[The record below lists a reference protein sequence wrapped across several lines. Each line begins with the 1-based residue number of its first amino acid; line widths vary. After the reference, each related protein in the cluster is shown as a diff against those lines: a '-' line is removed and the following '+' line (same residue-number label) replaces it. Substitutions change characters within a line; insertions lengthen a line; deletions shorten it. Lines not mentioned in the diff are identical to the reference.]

1 MAIFDIFTKKAK
13 PEPKPFKRAYAS
25 ANAGRLFADFKSSER
40 SADSEL
46 SPVLKVIRSRS
57 RDLVRNNQY
66 AKRYINLL
74 KTNVVGGKGF
84 SLQVKALDTVGKLDE
99 TGNSA
104 VETAF
109 LQWAKL
115 GNPTVDGR
123 ISWVDAQKLCLEAL
137 ARDGEV
143 FIVKHRGNSFKD
155 SFAIE
160 FIEADQVDET
170 KNEKL
175 SNGNEI
181 RMGIELNQFKKPIA
195 YHFLSYHPGDYDFT
209 TMSVAKKTIR
219 IEAEKVIH
227 VFMPLRSGQT
237 RGEPWMSPAMAGLKQ
252 LGAYI
257 EAALVAARVGAS
269 KMGFFTSPAGD
280 GFVADDLDGQVPIMD
295 AEPGTFHQLPNG
307 VDFTA
312 FDPSNPNNEFEG
324 FHKSVL
330 KSIASALGVS
340 YTSLSNDLEAT
351 SYSSIRQGALE
362 ERDFYRDVQQF
373 MIQHFVQPIFESWL
387 ESAMEMNTF
396 GIPTRQYIRFSSAA
410 EFRGKGWSWIDPLK
424 EMNAS
429 VLGLKSGILSIQDV
443 ASQYG
448 KDAEELMSQIARD
461 KMMAEQFGVKYAL
474 EPYGA
479 QFMPVMPYIDE
490 ETGETLSVMQP
501 SAASP
506 SADKPSPKAEDQGIQ
521 SPDKLMNGAQVASI
535 IEVVTAYGVGTLSQ
549 ESAIEIL
556 IVGFGVAEDKA
567 KKIVSGAGAAASES

>member
-1 MAIFDIFTKKAK
+1 MAIFDIFTKKVK
-13 PEPKPFKRAYAS
+13 PEPKIFKRSYAS
-25 ANAGRLFADFKSSER
+25 ANSGRLFDDFKSSQR

-84 SLQVKALDTVGKLDE
+84 GLQVKALDTVGNLDQ

-104 VETAF
+104 VENAF
-109 LQWAKL
+109 LQWGKL

-123 ISWVDAQKLCLEAL
+123 LSWVDAQKLCLETL

-143 FIVKHRGNSFKD
+143 FVVKHRGNGFKD

-181 RMGIELNQFKKPIA
+181 RMGVELNKFKKPIA
-195 YHFLSYHPGDYDFT
+195 YHFMTYHPGDYEFT
-209 TMSVAKKTIR
+209 TMTFSKKSVR
-219 IEAEKVIH
+219 IPADKVLHI
-227 VFMPLRSGQT
+227 FLPLRSGQT
-237 RGEPWMSPAMAGLKQ
+237 RGEPWLSPAMAGLKH

-257 EAALVAARVGAS
+257 EAALIAARVGAS

-280 GFVADDLDGQVPIMD
+280 GFVADDLDGQIPMMS
-295 AEPGTFHQLPNG
+295 AEPGTFHQLPTG
-307 VDFTA
+307 VDFKS
-312 FDPSNPNNEFEG
+312 FDPQNPNNEFES

-330 KSIASALGVS
+330 KSVASALGIS

-362 ERDFYRDVQQF
+362 ERDFYRDIQNF
-373 MIQHFVQPIFESWL
+373 MIQHFVQPVFDSWL
-387 ESAMEMNTF
+387 ESAMEMNSF
-396 GIPTRQYIRFSSAA
+396 GINMSRYDKFASAA

-461 KMMAEQFGVKYAL
+461 KALAEQFGIKYAL

-479 QFMPVMPYIDE
+479 QFVPQEPDL
-490 ETGETLSVMQP
+490 TDDSV
-501 SAASP
+501 
-506 SADKPSPKAEDQGIQ
+506 
-521 SPDKLMNGAQVASI
+521 
-535 IEVVTAYGVGTLSQ
+535 
-549 ESAIEIL
+549 
-556 IVGFGVAEDKA
+556 
-567 KKIVSGAGAAASES
+567 